1 MKYLDLDP
9 FAYGDNPEEANK
21 LMELEFQ
28 RLFDFISKQLK
39 EERLIHIS
47 QENIGVN
54 KQLSIHS
61 YCKKRQ
67 DFYLPDDTDLHYLIN
82 ENVLSKE
89 DEDEILEKVFK
100 YRSGV
105 YVWKN
110 NAKINKMGIDND

>member
-67 DFYLPDDTDLHYLIN
+67 DFYLTDDTDLHYLIN
-82 ENVLSKE
+82 KNVLSKE
-89 DEDEILEKVFK
+89 DEDKILEKVFK

>member
-1 MKYLDLDP
+1 M
-9 FAYGDNPEEANK
+9 
-21 LMELEFQ
+21 
-28 RLFDFISKQLK
+28 
-39 EERLIHIS
+39 
-47 QENIGVN
+47 GVN

-82 ENVLSKE
+82 KNVLSKE
-89 DEDEILEKVFK
+89 DEDKILEKVFK

-110 NAKINKMGIDND
+110 NAKINEVGIDND